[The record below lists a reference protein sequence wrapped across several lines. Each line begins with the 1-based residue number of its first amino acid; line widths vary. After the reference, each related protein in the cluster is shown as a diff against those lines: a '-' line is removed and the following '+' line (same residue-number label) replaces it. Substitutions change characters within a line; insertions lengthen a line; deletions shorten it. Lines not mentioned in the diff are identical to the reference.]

1 MKLLINIIPVCWFSH
16 SEDSTTQSRRIV
28 IFGELFPH
36 FVGVSSRSCTEELL
50 QWKYH
55 LSHHLCFVIQRLHAV
70 VPRLD
75 TILTEDQ
82 VKFSKFQFMVLE
94 NRKVSFYHRA
104 KVGWDYHL
112 PEFPQT
118 LGGERSFL
126 QNKEFSLRTKT
137 KVLPIIRIESIDVL
151 CHKTPQNLVM
161 ISK

>member
-1 MKLLINIIPVCWFSH
+1 
-16 SEDSTTQSRRIV
+16 
-28 IFGELFPH
+28 
-36 FVGVSSRSCTEELL
+36 
-50 QWKYH
+50 
-55 LSHHLCFVIQRLHAV
+55 
-70 VPRLD
+70 
-75 TILTEDQ
+75 
-82 VKFSKFQFMVLE
+82 MVLE

-151 CHKTPQNLVM
+151 CHKTHQNLVM
-161 ISK
+161 FSK